1 MSYLYVKWNSF
12 GLRIARR
19 RFRHW
24 SMVCVALATP
34 VAKAC
39 DAGGGAL
46 RS

>member
-12 GLRIARR
+12 ALWSARR
-19 RFRHW
+19 RFGHQ
-24 SMVCVALATP
+24 SMVCLELATP
-34 VAKAC
+34 VAKTC